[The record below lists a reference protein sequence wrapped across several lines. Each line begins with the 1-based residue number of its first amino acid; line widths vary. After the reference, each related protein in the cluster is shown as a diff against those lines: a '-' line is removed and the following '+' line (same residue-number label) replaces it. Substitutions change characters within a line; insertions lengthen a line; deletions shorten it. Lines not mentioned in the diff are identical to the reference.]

1 MISCKTSSSL
11 HENIGEIAPSSQE
24 RRVSGRKD
32 RSFVRKSRKGE
43 GKNDSNRKKGGRGI
57 WNRIF
62 DRHGNGTVGI
72 LQVIAM
78 PEKLLRGLDQN
89 FLPFGYF

>member
-1 MISCKTSSSL
+1 MKTLARLRQVRKRGGCQAAKTEVSCVN
-11 HENIGEIAPSSQE
+11 HEKGRERTIRIEKREGGESEIAFLIVT
-24 RRVSGRKD
+24 R
-32 RSFVRKSRKGE
+32 
-43 GKNDSNRKKGGRGI
+43 
-57 WNRIF
+57 
-62 DRHGNGTVGI
+62 TVGI